1 MDMNREEAG
10 FREVDHTADVEIE
23 VWGKDKTSLFEKA
36 AQGMY
41 HLSHIR
47 EKEQSSETVS
57 HSFLLSEGDLE
68 SLLVAFLS
76 ELLFYL
82 ETEQL
87 MFRRFDLEFEED
99 HSLRV
104 QLQGTQIAG
113 MDRDIKAVTF
123 HNLRIKQQNT
133 GWVVNV
139 VFDV

>member
-1 MDMNREEAG
+1 MNREEAG

-23 VWGKDKTSLFEKA
+23 VWGEDIASLFEKA

-47 EKEQSSETVS
+47 EKEPSPEIVS
-57 HSFLLSEGDLE
+57 HSFQLNGGDLE

-87 MFRRFDLEFEED
+87 KFEKFTLEFDEE
-99 HSLRV
+99 HSLRA
-104 QLQGTQIAG
+104 QLEGFQIAG

-123 HNLRIKQQNT
+123 HDLDIKRKET
-133 GWVVNV
+133 GWIVNV

>member
-1 MDMNREEAG
+1 MNREESG

-23 VWGKDKTSLFEKA
+23 VWGTDKTSLFEKA

-47 EKEQSSETVS
+47 EKEHTPETAA
-57 HSFLLSEGDLE
+57 HSFQLNERDLE

-87 MFRRFDLEFEED
+87 KFEKFTLEFEED
-99 HSLRV
+99 HSLRA
-104 QLQGTQIAG
+104 QLEGFQIAG
-113 MDRDIKAVTF
+113 LDRDIKAVTF
-123 HNLRIKQQNT
+123 HELDIKRTGT
-133 GWVVNV
+133 GWIVNV